1 MRNEKLIGLR
11 QAAGLTQAQA
21 AAQVQIDIRTYRRY
35 ELGEI
40 ALGDVAGRR
49 LLQMAELLG
58 VTVDYLLNDAK
69 IKEREI
75 QKGTEK

>member
-1 MRNEKLIGLR
+1 MKNDKLIALR

-21 AAQVQIDIRTYRRY
+21 AERAKVDIRTYKRY

-49 LLQMAELLG
+49 LLQIAELFG
-58 VTVDYLLNDAK
+58 VSVDYLINDAK
-69 IKEREI
+69 TGNGI
-75 QKGTEK
+75 